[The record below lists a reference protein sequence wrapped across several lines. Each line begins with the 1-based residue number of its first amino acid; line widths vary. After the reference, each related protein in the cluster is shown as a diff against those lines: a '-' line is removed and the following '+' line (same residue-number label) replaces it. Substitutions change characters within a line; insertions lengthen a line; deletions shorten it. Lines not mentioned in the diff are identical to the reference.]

1 MEDLPRWDG
10 GCMWVSLPKIA
21 TITNFLAL
29 IICID
34 TKAVY
39 LVTDRSSGTFSR
51 LILTRDLPKIDNTQ
65 Q

>member
-1 MEDLPRWDG
+1 
-10 GCMWVSLPKIA
+10 MWVSLPKIA